1 MEDLLVLTIYR
12 NDKKAFN
19 ELTRL
24 AGKYECVIDY
34 IHISTLGFEAM
45 LTMRITGNWSS
56 IAKIEAAL
64 PSLAKRLEIELLS
77 KRSSGEKTDS
87 YFLPYKIDIMAFDQP
102 GVMYEIIEFF
112 SQLNVN
118 IEYLD
123 ANSITHQQTPIL
135 RMEIGIEIPAENNI
149 ADIRE
154 QFLLFCDELNI
165 DGTMEPFK

>member
-1 MEDLLVLTIYR
+1 
-12 NDKKAFN
+12 
-19 ELTRL
+19 
-24 AGKYECVIDY
+24 
-34 IHISTLGFEAM
+34 
-45 LTMRITGNWSS
+45 
-56 IAKIEAAL
+56 
-64 PSLAKRLEIELLS
+64 
-77 KRSSGEKTDS
+77 
-87 YFLPYKIDIMAFDQP
+87 MAFDQP